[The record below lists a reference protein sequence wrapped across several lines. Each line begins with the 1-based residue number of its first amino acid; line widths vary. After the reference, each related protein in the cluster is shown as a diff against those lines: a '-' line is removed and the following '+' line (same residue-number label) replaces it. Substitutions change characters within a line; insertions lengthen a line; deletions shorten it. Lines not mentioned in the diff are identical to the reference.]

1 MIALYNYL
9 YVTLST
15 GSKDLLHPVLAGGI
29 RTARNRVLLVV
40 TVGVRFLSLLLEGG
54 VLTDGSVG
62 LGVQGLQVVR
72 SKVSLEV
79 LAEVSTEFL
88 LILFLHEPHVVGNM
102 TTNNVGTEGLSVQG
116 TLSISNKALG
126 GVGNIQTTVSSSLQR
141 SENLSTGGG
150 AGKTDVKE
158 GLEGA
163 TGVVITL
170 NMVLLTKSLFRSRVQ
185 LVKAEVLQMT
195 AGQQQ
200 TSAVGSRVVGQTDS
214 DTVAGE
220 LVGVGTSNDTI
231 TRELRIDQL
240 VDDILVGDTNN
251 HTVLGG
257 GILVLILGHEPLTSI
272 VVSFALSPSA
282 VLDLVPLEVRLV
294 LDDFD
299 ETHCRAE

>member
-72 SKVSLEV
+72 SKVGLEV
-79 LAEVSTEFL
+79 HAEVSTEFL
-88 LILFLHEPHVVGNM
+88 LILFLHVPHVVGNM

-116 TLSISNKALG
+116 TVSI
-126 GVGNIQTTVSSSLQR
+126 SLQR

-220 LVGVGTSNDTI
+220 LVGVGRSNDTI

-282 VLDLVPLEVRLV
+282 VLDLVPLGS
-294 LDDFD
+294 
-299 ETHCRAE
+299 RASYEH